1 MAREYRIEC
10 GESIDRQRSLEV
22 LGQSPYFRRPSNPFQ
37 EGEVWLSLVARPD
50 YADVRIFPR
59 SFGFFLEITSLPGDL
74 SKSLHTWIA
83 GLQSLGGCIIID
95 NDTEE
100 VVQTVR

>member
-10 GESIDRQRSLEV
+10 GESIDQQGALEA
-22 LGQSPYFRRPSNPFQ
+22 LRASPYFRTPPHPFQ

-50 YADVRIFPR
+50 YADVRLFPR
-59 SFGFFLEITSLPGDL
+59 PFGFFLEITSLPGDL
-74 SKSLHTWIA
+74 SKSLHNWIA
-83 GLQSLGGCIIID
+83 GLQSLGKCTIVD

-100 VVQTVR
+100 VVQMAR